1 MFSWIKRGIGLA
13 TISIVVHRE
22 WNLTERVVVGELT
35 LADVMSE
42 LNRFYDGPITKHVL
56 WNLEEATFGMLNP
69 IDVERISLAAAPMV
83 KNRASGKSAVVAT
96 SDLGYGFSR
105 MYQAYR
111 EINMVT
117 LPYKSFRVRQEAIDW
132 LLSD

>member
-1 MFSWIKRGIGLA
+1 MA
-13 TISIVVHRE
+13 TVSIVVHQE
-22 WNLTERVVVGELT
+22 WDLTERVVVGELT

-42 LNRFYDGPITKHVL
+42 IDRFYAGPTTKHVL
-56 WNLEEATFGMLNP
+56 WNLAEATFVTLTP
-69 IDVERISLAAAPMV
+69 VDVERISLTAAPLV
-83 KNRASGKSAVVAT
+83 KTRSSGKSAVVAT

-111 EINMVT
+111 DINMVA

-132 LLSD
+132 LLAD